1 MEHPAAYARRI
12 LVNLVLDGAK
22 RRARHQAELEQRA
35 GPTFERGDEGV
46 AQEMSSVEA
55 RFVLVRALGALAPRQ
70 RATLVLRYFD
80 DLTEVATAEVMG
92 CSVGTVKSTAS
103 RALDHLRAELA
114 PTVSDSPPRDTPP
127 LVTQHGTHQRSEP
140 T

>member
-1 MEHPAAYARRI
+1 
-12 LVNLVLDGAK
+12 
-22 RRARHQAELEQRA
+22 
-35 GPTFERGDEGV
+35 
-46 AQEMSSVEA
+46 MSSVEA

-70 RATLVLRYFD
+70 RAALVLRYFE
-80 DLTEVATAEVMG
+80 DLTEVETAEVMG

-103 RALDHLRAELA
+103 RALEHLRAELA